1 MPGSLKEQAEEI
13 ITVINQELREVQQ
26 SPAAPTGGKMDALF
40 GRLLRIVN
48 DVDLAQAEER
58 VEAIRQKNAAISTDA
73 LIQTLIRDKCRQ
85 TAAVG
90 AATSGAGLIPGVG
103 TVAALVF
110 GTAADVGATFR
121 LQAELVLEIACVHQY
136 PLNEQEKQRLV
147 LLITGLSA
155 GTATLARKAGQQAGV
170 MLSEK
175 LAEKSIFKALP
186 VVGVIASAGTNV
198 LATYII
204 GARADAYF
212 KLGAEELQSWQE
224 SLRAVTGVDERKIG
238 QWLAES
244 GQSTGLALATGAE
257 KAGQAGKNVGLAVR
271 QKAQQGARL
280 GKKGLKIYFGLF
292 SWGISFW
299 KGVFSRFGKAGRGLG
314 SIITAIPRQLS
325 ARFRNKK

>member
-13 ITVINQELREVQQ
+13 TTVINQELREVEQ
-26 SPAAPTGGKMDALF
+26 SPEEPAGGRMDALF
-40 GRLLRIVN
+40 GRLLKIVN

-58 VEAIRQKNAAISTDA
+58 VNAVRQKTAASTEI

-110 GTAADVGATFR
+110 GTAADLGATFR
-121 LQAELVLEIACVHQY
+121 LQAELVLEIACVHRY

-155 GTATLARKAGQQAGV
+155 GTATLARKAGQHAG
-170 MLSEK
+170 LLLGEK
-175 LAEKSIFKALP
+175 LAGKSIFKALP

-212 KLGAEELQSWQE
+212 RLGADELQSWPE
-224 SLRAVTGVDERKIG
+224 SLRAITGVDERKIG

-257 KAGQAGKNVGLAVR
+257 KAGRAGKSAGLAVS

-280 GKKGLKIYFGLF
+280 GKKGLKIYLG
-292 SWGISFW
+292 WVISFW
-299 KGVFSRFGKAGRGLG
+299 KGVFSRFGKLGRGFG
-314 SIITAIPRQLS
+314 SAVTAIPRQLS
-325 ARFRNKK
+325 ARLGKKK